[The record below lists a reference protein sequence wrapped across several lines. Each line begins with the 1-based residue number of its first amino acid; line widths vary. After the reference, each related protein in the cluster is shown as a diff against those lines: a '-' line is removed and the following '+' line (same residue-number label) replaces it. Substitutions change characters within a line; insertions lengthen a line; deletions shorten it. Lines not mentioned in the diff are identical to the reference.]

1 MKNAIDKLQA
11 KFSPECNIDT
21 RDLTIGTCA
30 GRLFFVECLIDKKL
44 LSNDIVKVILDA
56 REQFS
61 EKAAGDTK
69 GDCHASLAMTESDTG
84 DMQGGKK
91 GAGGVFETLISSVL
105 TLGKVERCDL
115 DTAVKRVLAG
125 FAVLA
130 ASSEKDYLAMPIQG
144 WETRSI
150 TEPPTN
156 SVLKGPRE
164 GFVEDL
170 NINVSLV
177 RRRLATPDLA
187 LKTITLGRKSQTR
200 VVLIYLKSVASKKVI
215 TEIEERLNSI
225 DIDGI
230 TASYYVESL
239 LRNNDSKLF
248 RQIGTTEKPDI
259 ATGKILEGRV
269 CILVDGTP
277 IALTV
282 PYVFLEDIQSSD
294 DYYMHPARATFIRML
309 RFFGIL
315 IAIMLPGIYVA
326 LESFHYRLMPI
337 DFLISILSSIQ
348 GISFPPLLEILF
360 VLFLFEILNEAS
372 VRMPKY
378 LGMALSIIGALV
390 LGDTAVQAGVIT
402 SPSIMIVA
410 ISGITIYI
418 LPDQAPITGLL
429 RLAFT
434 LAGGFA
440 GFYGILLGIIFL
452 SGYLVSISNF
462 GAPLMAPFAPSIK
475 ADKKDALIKT
485 SLNQMITRP
494 KSFPN
499 NNRIRQAP
507 RTKAQAEVVAT
518 HDPSIKNSILKR
530 AQNTSRADNEIGKT
544 PNAGNKKRD
553 TDNKTRNTGNK
564 KRNASNKKLS
574 GEVKDD

>member
-1 MKNAIDKLQA
+1 M
-11 KFSPECNIDT
+11 
-21 RDLTIGTCA
+21 
-30 GRLFFVECLIDKKL
+30 
-44 LSNDIVKVILDA
+44 
-56 REQFS
+56 
-61 EKAAGDTK
+61 
-69 GDCHASLAMTESDTG
+69 
-84 DMQGGKK
+84 
-91 GAGGVFETLISSVL
+91 
-105 TLGKVERCDL
+105 
-115 DTAVKRVLAG
+115 
-125 FAVLA
+125 
-130 ASSEKDYLAMPIQG
+130 
-144 WETRSI
+144 
-150 TEPPTN
+150 
-156 SVLKGPRE
+156 
-164 GFVEDL
+164 
-170 NINVSLV
+170 
-177 RRRLATPDLA
+177 
-187 LKTITLGRKSQTR
+187 
-200 VVLIYLKSVASKKVI
+200 LIYLKSVASKKVI
-215 TEIEERLNSI
+215 TEIEGRLNSI

-326 LESFHYRLMPI
+326 LESFHYRLLPI
-337 DFLISILSSIQ
+337 DFLISILSSIH

-410 ISGITIYI
+410 LSGITIYI
-418 LPDQAPITGLL
+418 LPDQAPITSLL

-507 RTKAQAEVVAT
+507 RTKAQAKVVAT

-530 AQNTSRADNEIGKT
+530 ADKLSGADNKMG
-544 PNAGNKKRD
+544 
-553 TDNKTRNTGNK
+553 KTRNTGNK
-564 KRNASNKKLS
+564 KRNAVNKKRNAVNKKRNTGNKKRDTGNKKSS
-574 GEVKDD
+574 GEVKDG